1 MSSGVPILCTVR
13 GCGSPLARGE
23 RRWSC
28 ARGHSFDVAR
38 RGYVNLL
45 QPQDRKSREPGDAR
59 AAVEARAELLA
70 AGVGRAVVDELVR
83 RVTAMHLPPRAV
95 VLDLGSGTG
104 DALGALAGAGSI
116 TGIGID
122 LSTAAAEHAARRFPD
137 LTWVVANADRRL
149 PIVDRSAD
157 VVLSLHGRRNPAEC
171 ARVLKAGGR
180 LVLAVPAPGDLVELR
195 ELVQGARVER
205 DRVDAVL
212 ASHAPSFCLQE
223 RAMVRES
230 HRLEHRELVALLRA
244 TYRGAR
250 ASAATR
256 VESLTTLEVTFASDV
271 LVLALAAPDERA

>member
-1 MSSGVPILCTVR
+1 M
-13 GCGSPLARGE
+13 
-23 RRWSC
+23 C
-28 ARGHSFDVAR
+28 ARGHAFDLAR

-104 DALGALAGAGSI
+104 DALGALAGARSI